1 MTLKV
6 VFLRAA
12 RAEFDAAA
20 LWYDLQ
26 QAGLGMQ
33 FVSEINRVIDLASN
47 YPERFPIKHIEI
59 RCAQARRFPYSVFFR
74 SEATRV
80 VVLSVFHARRNPT
93 IWQERA

>member
-12 RAEFDAAA
+12 RAEFDSAA
-20 LWYDLQ
+20 LRYDIQ
-26 QAGLGMQ
+26 RTGLGMQ
-33 FVSEINRVIDLASN
+33 FVSEINRVIDLAST
-47 YPERFPIKHIEI
+47 YPERFPIKHLEI
-59 RCAQARRFPYSVFFR
+59 RYAQARRFPYSVYFR
-74 SEATRV
+74 SEATRI

>member
-12 RAEFDAAA
+12 RAEFDSAA
-20 LWYDLQ
+20 LRYDLQ
-26 QAGLGMQ
+26 RAGLGMQ
-33 FVSEINRVIDLASN
+33 FVTEINRVIDLAST
-47 YPERFPIKHIEI
+47 YPERFPIKHLEI
-59 RCAQARRFPYSVFFR
+59 RCAQVRRFPYSVYFHA
-74 SEATRV
+74 EATRI